1 MFPLVLRHCSAV
13 FPRTVTSI
21 LRTIALL
28 AIAASAARAQ
38 TIPADARYVMSY
50 FKAVENGGGDERL
63 YISTSPDALT
73 WTSVNGGLPAWQ
85 PPGAEPFFNVVRDP
99 AIIYENGWYWIA
111 FTSGNYGLHKAFGLV
126 KSQDLVNWTYLGNIQ
141 IPVAGA
147 TSTNLTWNPCWF
159 RDGDGSVRL
168 FISIALQS
176 VSYSPNPHMRTY
188 ITQPTNADWTTWATP
203 IPLALPGSNTN
214 EFYCWKE
221 GEIYHGIY
229 VDFQAAGSWKYTT
242 STNLLTGW
250 TPAQHLGFNS
260 KEGGM
265 ILKKPSGGYRFFI
278 EYGNGAQ
285 TLGFRWSD
293 CTDALTGFTAETSVT
308 SDLAMRNGKMIL
320 LPGATNF
327 AAWAA
332 VNAPTAPGLL
342 DDPDADG
349 TPNMLE
355 AALAQ
360 TPQQSFTG
368 SGQLALK
375 YKRTIRYAGL
385 TVEPESSTTLPVF
398 SPIAP
403 LSRTL
408 MSDGTE
414 LIETRLPA
422 GAQGFLRLRA
432 TQSP

>member
-1 MFPLVLRHCSAV
+1 MTTLLR
-13 FPRTVTSI
+13 I
-21 LRTIALL
+21 IAIL
-28 AIAASAARAQ
+28 AIAVFNAHSQ
-38 TIPADARYVMSY
+38 NIPANARYVMSY

-73 WTSVNGGLPAWQ
+73 WTSVNGGAPVWQ
-85 PPGAEPFFNVVRDP
+85 PPGWEGFVNVVRDP
-99 AIIYENGWYWIA
+99 AIIYDNGWYWVA

-126 KSQDLVNWTYLGNIQ
+126 KSQDLINWTYLGNIQ

-159 RDGDGSVRL
+159 RDGDGSVHL
-168 FISIALQS
+168 FVSIALQS
-176 VSYSPNPHMRTY
+176 VSYNPNPHMRTY
-188 ITQPTNADWTTWATP
+188 ITTPTNADWTTWATP
-203 IPLALPGSNTN
+203 VPLALPGTNTN

-229 VDFQAAGSWKYTT
+229 VDFQSAGIWKHTT

-250 TPAQHLGFNS
+250 TPAQNLGFGA

-265 ILKKPSGGYRFFI
+265 MLKKPGGGFRFFI

-293 CTDALTGFTAETSVT
+293 CTDALTGFTEETSVT
-308 SDLAMRNGKMIL
+308 SDVAMRNGKMTL

-327 AAWAA
+327 AAWAV
-332 VNAPTAPGLL
+332 VNSPASPALL

-349 TPNMLE
+349 IPNMLE
-355 AALAQ
+355 AVVEQ
-360 TPQQSFTG
+360 WPQYSLTG
-368 SGQLALK
+368 SGQFAVK
-375 YKRTIRYAGL
+375 YRRTIRYSGL
-385 TVEPESSTTLPVF
+385 TVEPEAAMTPASF
-398 SPIAP
+398 GPIPP

-414 LIETRLPA
+414 LIEIRLPT
-422 GAQGFLRLRA
+422 GPKGFFRLRA